1 MNDRID
7 AVLVDTSVYHKKQC
21 DFEGITN
28 SIIPMLLQLLRA
40 NKKYCENSPDETIL
54 VISDDCN
61 GVQREH
67 NKKLN
72 NGLPIL
78 HKVPPK
84 RDYGRYFCIM
94 AEKGGTSHGGL
105 TEKLSPFFH
114 AKKQEVNAYG
124 R

>member
-1 MNDRID
+1 MNMTEQEKSDELIALID
-7 AVLVDTSVYHKKQC
+7 ELCKADFFKQESILDQWVNKLKK
-21 DFEGITN
+21 IYTN
-28 SIIPMLLQLLRA
+28 G
-40 NKKYCENSPDETIL
+40 
-54 VISDDCN
+54 CN

>member
-1 MNDRID
+1 MEQEKTID
-7 AVLVDTSVYHKKQC
+7 CTNKDFGRFYVVLKLNLK
-21 DFEGITN
+21 TN
-28 SIIPMLLQLLRA
+28 G
-40 NKKYCENSPDETIL
+40 
-54 VISDDCN
+54 CN